1 MSDQQ
6 LQPGYWR
13 NASRLLNLY
22 GIPAPLF
29 LLYLAWFRFP
39 SMITIYVITT
49 IIGGFRLL
57 SFFGGRSRSWW
68 CDWLTCCA
76 VSACPVG
83 PGGIDALPNGGSDEP
98 AIAKDAHIMEAR
110 DNDVN
115 H

>member
-39 SMITIYVITT
+39 SMVTIYVIT
-49 IIGGFRLL
+49 
-57 SFFGGRSRSWW
+57 
-68 CDWLTCCA
+68 
-76 VSACPVG
+76 
-83 PGGIDALPNGGSDEP
+83 
-98 AIAKDAHIMEAR
+98 AI
-110 DNDVN
+110 
-115 H
+115 